1 MAKETLFNI
10 LSRQPWWI
18 SAVVAAVLFGITE
31 LVYPPVAFFV
41 ALPFLLLAA
50 YIGYKQARGMG
61 EVNVTDKLA
70 SLRDMPWENF
80 SLVVSEAY
88 RRQGYAVTE
97 ARDSAYDFVLDKN
110 GRHTL
115 VSCRRWKVS
124 SVGIGPLQALAGAVS
139 RVDAYNAICI
149 AAGDFSANARD
160 YAATQPITLV
170 SGAELARL
178 IGRVQGKRTSLF
190 S

>member
-1 MAKETLFNI
+1 MASETLFSI

-50 YIGYKQARGMG
+50 FIAYKQLRGTG
-61 EVNVTDKLA
+61 QVSVPEKLA
-70 SLRDMPWENF
+70 ALRDMSWENF

-88 RRQGYAVTE
+88 RRQGYTVAE
-97 ARDSAYDFVLDKN
+97 AHDSAYDFELTKN
-110 GRHTL
+110 GRRTL
-115 VSCRRWKVS
+115 VSCRRWKVN
-124 SVGIGPLQALAGAVS
+124 SVGTAPLQALAGAVS
-139 RVDAYNAICI
+139 RLDAYNAICI
-149 AAGDFSANARD
+149 AAGDFSQNARD

-170 SGAELARL
+170 TGIELVKL
-178 IGRVQGKRTSLF
+178 VGRVSSKRNPLF
-190 S
+190 